1 MKKMA
6 VEAMKMGKSPIVSA
20 MKAAT
25 MGETA
30 PKMLAGRKERVNPIP
45 LCSRGESFTVM
56 DAVFSNGLLLVQS
69 RYRRLGTQLFNDD
82 KNTYTN
88 GVMPA
93 HSFSIPGR

>member
-1 MKKMA
+1 MA

-20 MKAAT
+20 MNAAT

-30 PKMLAGRKERVNPIP
+30 STMLAGRKERVNPIS
-45 LCSRGESFTVM
+45 LCSRGESFAVM

-69 RYRRLGTQLFNDD
+69 RYRRLGTRLFNDD

-93 HSFSIPGR
+93 HSFSILGR